1 MTALPIDK
9 TRARRRRRGRGR
21 PAAGQAGTGQPTTGQ
36 ASASQPVLT
45 QYGPGQGS
53 ADQVTR
59 MPGAPAPQSAPAAL
73 SGVAA
78 LSMTF
83 ADFGVPAPLVSVL
96 TGTGIVTP
104 FPIQAA
110 TLPDALAGL
119 DILGR
124 GRTGSGKTLGFAI
137 PLV

>member
-21 PAAGQAGTGQPTTGQ
+21 PAAGQASTGQPITGQPGAGPPGVGQASAGQ

-45 QYGPGQGS
+45 QDGPGQGR

-110 TLPDALAGL
+110 TLLDALAGL
-119 DILGR
+119 DL
-124 GRTGSGKTLGFAI
+124 L
-137 PLV
+137 